1 MMTEANRTHALDEYL
16 RVQGVSKRF
25 GRFTALED
33 VSFAVSRG
41 EFLCILGPS
50 GCGKTTLLRAVAGLD
65 RQDSGEIFV
74 DGGNVSHLPVSKRNV
89 GIVFQSYALFP
100 NLSAAHNVAY
110 GLRARGDSKSQVTE
124 RVRELLA
131 LTDLVGLGRKFPS
144 QLSGGQQQRVAL
156 ARAIAPSP
164 ALLLLDEPLSALD
177 AQVRARL
184 RMEIRSLQQRL
195 GITTLMVTHDQ
206 EEALAMADRILVM
219 DKGRVLQTGS
229 PDEIYNRPASPFVAS
244 FIGSMNFI
252 RDTVKET
259 GGIYRK
265 GSLRLVVNERES
277 IPDGAPAILAIRPED
292 IQVCQNGNPC
302 SNPLPAR
309 VERLEYR
316 GANYRVQLQLLL
328 QDGELPPMEAD
339 VAAERVRKLR
349 ISEDA
354 RIHIDLPTNRLL
366 VYAA

>member
-1 MMTEANRTHALDEYL
+1 MNEAYASPDLNEYL

-25 GRFTALED
+25 GRFNALED

-50 GCGKTTLLRAVAGLD
+50 GCGKTTLLRSVAGLD
-65 RQDSGEIFV
+65 RQDSGEVFI

-100 NLSAAHNVAY
+100 NLSAAQNIAY
-110 GLRARGDSKSQVTE
+110 GLHSRGDPRGRVNE
-124 RVRELLA
+124 RVQELLV
-131 LTDLVGLGRKFPS
+131 LVGLEGLGRKFPS

-219 DKGRVLQTGS
+219 DEGRVLQTGS

-259 GGIYRK
+259 VGIYRK
-265 GSLRLVVNERES
+265 GSLRLQVSEVDPVAE
-277 IPDGAPAILAIRPED
+277 GAPAILAIRPED

-302 SNPLPAR
+302 SNPLTAQVR
-309 VERLEYR
+309 RLEYR
-316 GANYRVQLQLLL
+316 GANYRLQLHLL
-328 QDGELPPMEAD
+328 LDGTEMPPMEAD
-339 VAAERVRKLR
+339 VTAEKVRKLR
-349 ISEDA
+349 ISENA
-354 RIHIDLPTNRLL
+354 RIHIDLPINRLL

>member
-1 MMTEANRTHALDEYL
+1 MIDARPSMGRADYL
-16 RVQGVSKRF
+16 RVESISRRF
-25 GRFTALED
+25 GRFCALED
-33 VSFAVSRG
+33 VTFSVAQG

-65 RQDSGEIFV
+65 RQDEGEVFV
-74 DGGNVSHLPVSKRNV
+74 DGINISDLPVSRRGV

-100 NLSAAHNVAY
+100 NLTAAQNIAY
-110 GLRARGDSKSQVTE
+110 GLQNRGMERTAVQE
-124 RVRELLA
+124 RVDELLA
-131 LTDLVGLGRKFPS
+131 LVGLEGIEGKYPS

-184 RMEIRSLQQRL
+184 RMEIRSLQLRL
-195 GITTLMVTHDQ
+195 GVTTLMVTHDQ

-219 DKGRVLQTGS
+219 DRGRILQAGT
-229 PDEIYNRPASPFVAS
+229 PDEIYNRPANPFVAS

-252 RDTVKET
+252 HNTVKENV
-259 GGIYRK
+259 GVYRK
-265 GSLRLVVNERES
+265 GNLRLLVKDVDQV
-277 IPDGAPAILAIRPED
+277 PDGAPAILAIRPED
-292 IQVCQNGNPC
+292 IQVCQNGNSG

-309 VERLEYR
+309 VRRLEYR
-316 GANYRVQLQLLL
+316 GANYRLQLHLL
-328 QDGELPPMEAD
+328 IDDAELPPMEAEVTAD
-339 VAAERVRKLR
+339 KVRKLR
-349 ISEDA
+349 ISENT
-354 RIHIDLPTNRLL
+354 RIQIDLPTDRLL

>member
-1 MMTEANRTHALDEYL
+1 MSETLPTNHLNEHI
-16 RVQGVSKRF
+16 RVNKVTKRY

-33 VSFAVSRG
+33 VSLNVSRG

-50 GCGKTTLLRAVAGLD
+50 GCGKTTLLRAVAGLE
-65 RQDSGEIFV
+65 RQESGEILV
-74 DGGNVSHLPVSKRNV
+74 EGRNVSHLPVSKRNV

-100 NLSAAHNVAY
+100 NLTVAQNIAY
-110 GLRARGDSKSQVTE
+110 GLRARGDSKPQVSA
-124 RVRELLA
+124 RVRELLE
-131 LTDLVGLGRKFPS
+131 LVGLEGMGRKFPS

-184 RMEIRSLQQRL
+184 RAEIRSLQQRL

-219 DKGRVLQTGS
+219 DKGRALQTGP

-259 GGIYRK
+259 GGVYRK
-265 GSLRLVVNERES
+265 GSLRLVVDQRDS

-292 IQVCQNGNPC
+292 IQVCQNGN
-302 SNPLPAR
+302 SRGNPLPAR
-309 VERLEYR
+309 VKRLEYR

-328 QDGELPPMEAD
+328 HDGDLPPMEAD
-339 VAAERVRKLR
+339 VAAEKVRKLR
-349 ISEDA
+349 ISEND
-354 RIHIDLPTNRLL
+354 RIHVDLPTNRLL